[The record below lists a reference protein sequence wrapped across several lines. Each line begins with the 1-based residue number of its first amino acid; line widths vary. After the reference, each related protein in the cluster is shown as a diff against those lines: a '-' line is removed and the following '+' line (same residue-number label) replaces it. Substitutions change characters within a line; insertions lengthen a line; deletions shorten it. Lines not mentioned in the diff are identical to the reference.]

1 MGSANDS
8 HRQHDTPPQ
17 GTTYKIIK
25 SSVGVHVDF
34 GDFRTQLQQKKA
46 EVPKNLQKAM
56 DEVGAMMRARA
67 LGSLFSPYPLTEIG
81 TVANVYPDIV
91 SEKDMGIDDFF
102 EAVRLLKAIGPFVQA
117 IWFVNKTA
125 RYYQFMRLMYPTNGF
140 GSRRSIY
147 DIPIV
152 EWSQRAFNPELEIIC
167 PMGVDRL
174 TLVLRFPHLTVLP
187 WFCIASGIWLEM
199 SDGRHR
205 LTRLEKP
212 YGR

>member
-56 DEVGAMMRARA
+56 D
-67 LGSLFSPYPLTEIG
+67 
-81 TVANVYPDIV
+81 
-91 SEKDMGIDDFF
+91 
-102 EAVRLLKAIGPFVQA
+102 
-117 IWFVNKTA
+117 
-125 RYYQFMRLMYPTNGF
+125 
-140 GSRRSIY
+140 
-147 DIPIV
+147 
-152 EWSQRAFNPELEIIC
+152 LEIIC

-174 TLVLRFPHLTVLP
+174 TLYGSLILLYCRGFALP
-187 WFCIASGIWLEM
+187 AASGW
-199 SDGRHR
+199 R
-205 LTRLEKP
+205 
-212 YGR
+212 

>member
-56 DEVGAMMRARA
+56 D
-67 LGSLFSPYPLTEIG
+67 
-81 TVANVYPDIV
+81 
-91 SEKDMGIDDFF
+91 
-102 EAVRLLKAIGPFVQA
+102 
-117 IWFVNKTA
+117 
-125 RYYQFMRLMYPTNGF
+125 
-140 GSRRSIY
+140 
-147 DIPIV
+147 
-152 EWSQRAFNPELEIIC
+152 LEIIC